1 MGAGYHGGFGGTA
14 GNRRN
19 GLLPMNLQFFASKV
33 FEKGG
38 HISEESFSGHGEYF
52 LGKSPKR
59 IEKALQQQG
68 YVTHIEKSKHV
79 KSKAKKIIVE
89 NSSATK
95 NIAVVQ
101 VSPGSKRHG
110 ETPYVKVSTTNSGK
124 YKIVSN
130 KDKYKS
136 DGNEKAKVYFARRQK
151 K

>member
-14 GNRRN
+14 GNRRS
-19 GLLPMNLQFFASKV
+19 GLLPMDLQFFASKV

-52 LGKSPKR
+52 LGKSVKR

-68 YVTHIEKSKHV
+68 YVTHIERSVHI

-101 VSPGSKRHG
+101 VSPESKRHG
-110 ETPYVKVSTTNSGK
+110 ETPYVKVSTIDSGK
-124 YKIVSN
+124 YKIVSD

-136 DGNEKAKVYFARRQK
+136 DGNEKAKVYFARRK
-151 K
+151 KK